1 VLTEFRNEPYTDFT
15 KPENK
20 AAYEAALKKVA
31 GEAGGRHDLLIG
43 GKRVKTKATMDSTNP
58 CASGEVVAT
67 VSKGGAAEADRA
79 LASATEAFETWSR
92 TDARER
98 AGYLFKAAAI
108 MRRRKHEFSATM
120 TLEVGK
126 TWPEADGDTAEAID
140 FMEFYG
146 REMLRIDA
154 GENVTPVPGEWNEM
168 RYVPLGVGAVIPP
181 WNFPLAILV
190 GMTTAS
196 IVTGNTVCL
205 KPSSDSAWI
214 AARFV
219 ELMEEVRLPAGVLN
233 FVPGGG
239 GDLGEMLVTDPR
251 TRFIAFTGS
260 KAVGRHIHEVAA
272 KPDPRCKWIKRTVL
286 EMGGKDAILV
296 DADYD
301 LDEAAT
307 YIVQSAF
314 GFQGQKCSACSRA
327 IIHRRIYDELVAKV
341 VERVKALKVGDTR
354 DPSVHMGAVIN
365 GRACDDIMGY
375 VAVGKKEGTL
385 LAGGRRGD
393 KAGWFIEPTVIG
405 DVKPKA
411 RIHCEE
417 IFGPVLALLRCQNFD
432 DGLRIVNSTE
442 YGLTGACLSRSR
454 ENLAKARRE
463 FHVGNLYLNRK
474 CTGALVGGHPFGG
487 FNMSGTD
494 SKAGG
499 RDYLGLFLQGKSI
512 AEKL

>member
-1 VLTEFRNEPYTDFT
+1 VLNEFRNEPFTDFSR
-15 KPENK
+15 PENK
-20 AAYEAALKKVA
+20 AAYEAALAKA
-31 GEAGGRHDLLIG
+31 TEEIGRRHDLLIG
-43 GKRVKTKATMDSTNP
+43 GKRVATKATFTSTNP
-58 CASGEVVAT
+58 SRSADVLAT
-67 VSKGGAAEADRA
+67 FSKGGLAEADQA
-79 LASATEAFETWSR
+79 LAAATTAFETWSR
-92 TDARER
+92 TCPRER
-98 AGYLFKAAAI
+98 AGYLLKAAAI
-108 MRRRKHEFSATM
+108 MRRRKHEFSAVM

-154 GENVTPVPGEWNEM
+154 GEYVTNVPGEWNELK
-168 RYVPLGVGAVIPP
+168 YIALGPCAVIPP

-190 GMTTAS
+190 GMTTAA

-205 KPSSDSAWI
+205 KPASDTAWI
-214 AARFV
+214 AAKFV

-239 GDLGEMLVTDPR
+239 GDLGEALVADPR
-251 TRFIAFTGS
+251 TRLIAFTGS
-260 KAVGRHIHEVAA
+260 KPVGLHINEVAA
-272 KPDPRCKWIKRTVL
+272 KPNEKCKWIKRTVL

-327 IIHRRIYDELVAKV
+327 IIHDKVYDALAAKV
-341 VERVKALKVGDTR
+341 VEKAKALKVGDPR
-354 DPSVHMGAVIN
+354 DPSVQMGPVVNA
-365 GRACDDIMGY
+365 RACEDIMGY
-375 VAVGKKEGTL
+375 IEVGKGEGKL
-385 LAGGRRGD
+385 LCGGKRGSKD
-393 KAGWFIEPTVIG
+393 GHFIEPTVIG
-405 DVKPKA
+405 EVKPAA

-417 IFGPVLALLRCQNFD
+417 IFGPVLALLRCKDWD
-432 DGLRIVNSTE
+432 DGLRIVNATE
-442 YGLTGACLSRSR
+442 FGLTGAALSRNR
-454 ENLAKARRE
+454 EHLAKARRE

-499 RDYLGLFLQGKSI
+499 RDYLGLFLQAKVVS
-512 AEKL
+512 EKL